1 MPPAP
6 LTGPLLAIA
15 VGNTRTRAG
24 LFNAAGLQDQAV
36 WQNRDEPH
44 AVRAA
49 LDALLEGEHDPA
61 ALIGSVHPA
70 QADRVEEIAR
80 SAGLS
85 VVARIGPDLPVPIP
99 NALDDD
105 STVGQ
110 DRLLCALAAFNRLDQ
125 ACIVVDA
132 GTAIT
137 VDFVD
142 GVGVF
147 QGGVIAPG
155 LAMMLRSLHAGT
167 AALPDLP
174 YAKPDP
180 ARGAVGKDTAHA
192 MLLGATYA
200 ARGLVRAAVDAF
212 AENYGAY
219 PLVIATGGDAPAL
232 FDGDELIDRV
242 IPELQLLGVR
252 DTFAAGLQ
260 EPDPDQEP

>member
-1 MPPAP
+1 MI
-6 LTGPLLAIA
+6 AIA

-24 LFNAAGLQDQAV
+24 LFDAAGLEEQAV
-36 WQNRDEPH
+36 WETGADPGSIQ
-44 AVRAA
+44 AA
-49 LDALLEGEHDPA
+49 LRGLAEGTPDPA
-61 ALIGSVHPA
+61 VLIGAVHA
-70 QADRVEEIAR
+70 AEADRLERIALE
-80 SAGLS
+80 AGLNP
-85 VVARIGPDLPVPIP
+85 VARIGRDLPVPIP

-110 DRLLCALAAFNRLDQ
+110 DRLLCALAAFNRLNQ

-155 LAMMLRSLHAGT
+155 LGMMLRSMHVGT

-180 ARGAVGKDTAHA
+180 ARGALGKDTAHA
-192 MLLGATYA
+192 MLLGVTNA
-200 ARGLVRAAVDAF
+200 ARGLVRASIDAF
-212 AENYGAY
+212 AESYGAY
-219 PLVIATGGDAPAL
+219 PLVVATGGDAATL

-252 DTFAAGLQ
+252 DTFAAGLH
-260 EPDPDQEP
+260 DPDEGPDA